1 MKVKIGEIKNLI
13 EGNIYSKD
21 INNEHIIFFKLGNKV
36 YVLEGYCTHEKADLA
51 YGILTEN
58 EIICPLHLS
67 SFNIETGQVLNP
79 PAERNLKTYKV
90 EIINGEIFI
99 EL

>member
-36 YVLEGYCTHEKADLA
+36 YALEDIVHMKSRFSL
-51 YGILTEN
+51 
-58 EIICPLHLS
+58 
-67 SFNIETGQVLNP
+67 
-79 PAERNLKTYKV
+79 
-90 EIINGEIFI
+90 
-99 EL
+99 